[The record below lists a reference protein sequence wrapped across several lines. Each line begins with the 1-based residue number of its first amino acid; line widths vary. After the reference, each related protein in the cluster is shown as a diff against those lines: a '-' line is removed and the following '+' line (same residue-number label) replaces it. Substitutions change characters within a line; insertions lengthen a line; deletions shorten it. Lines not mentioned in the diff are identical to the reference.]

1 MGHEKT
7 LTGLTVALAGASLVY
22 GAGMLDSGITFDCA
36 QLVMDNEFARMIK
49 FVVRGIQVDDEMLMV
64 EDIAKVGSFGDFL
77 SLDSTYKHMRTQSAP
92 TLLDRRVREE
102 WQADGSTDLYTRSNA
117 AAREI
122 LENHVV
128 EPLDADIVKQ
138 MRTFVQKADEERG
151 VA

>member
-128 EPLDADIVKQ
+128 EPLDAEIVKE
-138 MRTFVQKADEERG
+138 MRAFVQKADEERG